1 MILVNRGSIGRDSF
15 NFAFCPQRTLSSA
28 KGAKNLSLRPLLFF
42 AVFACKKANKDIL
55 HIFAI
60 MISLPIKN
68 TENSNAKELDRIAL
82 KVKAGERITDEEGL
96 FLFEKASLAFVGSLA
111 NSIRE
116 RLHGDVTYFNR
127 NFHIEPTNVC
137 VFSCN
142 FCSYSRLY
150 AHRDEG
156 WELSMEQ
163 MMDIIR
169 KYDGKPV
176 TEVHI
181 VGGVH
186 PKMNLEFFAELL
198 RKIKAHRPDLHIKGF
213 TAVELDYMFRKAK
226 MTIAEG
232 MHYLQQAG
240 LDSLPGGGAEIFA
253 PAIRNQIAADKVD
266 AEGWLAIHKEAHLL
280 GMHSNATMLYGHIE
294 KYEDRIDHMRRLR
307 ELQDETKGFNTFIPL
322 KFRNKDN
329 DMSHIAESSII
340 EDMKMYAIA
349 RIYMDN
355 FPHLKAYWPM
365 LGRQNA
371 QLSLSFG
378 VNDIDGTIDDSTK
391 IYAMAG
397 SEEQNPALTT
407 AQLVTLIQQAK
418 RKPVERGTLYNVI
431 RDYSNI
437 TPTEIETNPLLN

>member
-1 MILVNRGSIGRDSF
+1 MTLAGTDSE
-15 NFAFCPQRTLSSA
+15 LSTIA
-28 KGAKNLSLRPLLFF
+28 DKIR
-42 AVFACKKANKDIL
+42 NK
-55 HIFAI
+55 
-60 MISLPIKN
+60 
-68 TENSNAKELDRIAL
+68 
-82 KVKAGERITDEEGL
+82 ERITDEEGL
-96 FLFEKASLAFVGSLA
+96 LLFEKGSLAFVGSLA

-116 RLHGDVTYFNR
+116 ELHGDITYFNR

-156 WELSMEQ
+156 WELTMQQ
-163 MMDIIR
+163 MLDIV
-169 KYDGKPV
+169 KSYDGKPV

-198 RKIKAHRPDLHIKGF
+198 RKIKEHRPGLHIKGF

-226 MTIAEG
+226 MSIEEG
-232 MHYLQQAG
+232 ISYLHSAG
-240 LDSLPGGGAEIFA
+240 LDSLPGGGAEIFH
-253 PAIRNQIAADKVD
+253 PEIREKISADKVD
-266 AEGWLAIHKEAHLL
+266 ADGWLKIHETAHRA
-280 GMHSNATMLYGHIE
+280 GMHSNATLLFGHIE
-294 KYEDRIDHMRRLR
+294 KYHHRIDHMRRLR
-307 ELQDETKGFNTFIPL
+307 ELQDSTHGFNTFIPL

-329 DMSHIAESSII
+329 DMSEVPESSLM
-340 EDMKMYAIA
+340 EDMKMYAIS
-349 RIYMDN
+349 RIYLDN

-378 VNDIDGTIDDSTK
+378 VNDIDGTIDDTTK
-391 IYAMAG
+391 IYSMAG
-397 SEEQNPALTT
+397 SEEQNPAMNT
-407 AQLVTLIQQAK
+407 AQLVTLIKQAK

-431 RDYSNI
+431 HDYTDTDFSKEGAD
-437 TPTEIETNPLLN
+437 PQLN